1 MKQTLKKIKS
11 KWELY
16 WKDDEG
22 REDKKHLSQHDI
34 RTLLYGGF
42 MIGICVI
49 TICFF
54 VIAFCNIRISR
65 QNKQDT
71 EEVLS
76 TIATYMATATDD
88 EYEKIAQ
95 SIRNDLVFSEYG
107 QDIESLINYIPNT
120 ADSCCLERESYLERI
135 NIVFLN
141 TGEIY
146 GLDIYEEEGTIED
159 EQESTGIRYSFGYDE
174 ISETSLHIQKYLS
187 EKNGTATI
195 YRKRRIVSAQKI
207 KDHFCDNCIRD
218 ILSTTENELVNEAV
232 ICDIEEKKF
241 YPISEGELKIGDYNL
256 LVTYEEGNFV
266 IKIELQ

>member
-1 MKQTLKKIKS
+1 MWRYIKN
-11 KWELY
+11 KWVFY
-16 WKDDEG
+16 WENDEDN
-22 REDKKHLSQHDI
+22 EDKKHLSQSDI
-34 RTLLYGGF
+34 RKLLYGGF
-42 MIGICVI
+42 MISVC
-49 TICFF
+49 TIIVCLFT
-54 VIAFCNIRISR
+54 ISFCNIRVSR
-65 QNKQDT
+65 QNEKDT
-71 EEVLS
+71 EKIIDMVS
-76 TIATYMATATDD
+76 AYMATATDD

-107 QDIESLINYIPNT
+107 QEIESLINYIPNT

-146 GLDIYEEEGTIED
+146 GLDIYEEEGTIKD
-159 EQESTGIRYSFGYDE
+159 EQESTGMRYSFGYDE
-174 ISETSLHIQKYLS
+174 ISETSLHVQKCLS

-207 KDHFCDNCIRD
+207 KDHFCDNCIHD
-218 ILSTTENELVNEAV
+218 ILSTTENELINEAV

-241 YPISEGELKIGDYNL
+241 YPISEGELKIGNYNL
-256 LVTYEEGNFV
+256 LTTYEEGNFV